1 VETGEVRD
9 GVLRIVSS
17 MLDHRSAQT
26 TEGYLGLE
34 ADREKVASLLRGRQ
48 MFATSTENV
57 VSLAE
62 AN

>member
-1 VETGEVRD
+1 
-9 GVLRIVSS
+9 

-34 ADREKVASLLRGRQ
+34 ADREKVAALLKGRQ
-48 MFATSTENV
+48 MFTSSTENV
-57 VSLAE
+57 VSLDV